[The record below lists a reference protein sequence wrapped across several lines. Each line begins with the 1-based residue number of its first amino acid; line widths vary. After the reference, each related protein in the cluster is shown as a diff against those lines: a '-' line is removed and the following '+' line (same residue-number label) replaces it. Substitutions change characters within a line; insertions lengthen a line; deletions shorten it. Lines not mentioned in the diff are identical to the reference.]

1 MLDQLR
7 DMGVAVH
14 PHLYDTDYDFSGGQP
29 FDTQRHT
36 VEHLTE
42 NPRAYVLNS
51 MGTGKTKAGL
61 WAYDFLRRVKA
72 VNRMLVVCPL
82 SGMQFTWG
90 REIFRTVPQY
100 KYNVLHGTRAKRF
113 EKLAE
118 ERDIYIVN
126 HDGLE
131 IIADEIVKRT
141 DIDLF
146 LIDELAVYR
155 NKTDRSETA
164 EHVARSKPIVWGFTG
179 APMPNSPT
187 DVWRQ
192 ARIITPH
199 TVPRFFGTFRDMTML
214 RLNQFKW
221 VPKQGAID
229 KALDA
234 MRPNVRFTLDDVV
247 ELPPFISRIEQ
258 VAMGKKQEAIYRAVR
273 KDCYAAVQAGTITAA
288 NAGAVMNKL
297 LQVSLGWVYLNDG
310 KTAQFDNDERNQALI
325 DILRAASNKVIVFVP
340 FTHALYGLRTLLDKA
355 GISAEVVNGETPSKQ
370 RDRIFNA
377 FQNFDEPAVLLAHPQ
392 CCAHSITLTR
402 ADTVVWYGPTTSA
415 EIYDQANAR
424 IRRVGQT
431 HKQLFLHL
439 CATPVERHVY
449 NLLEKKIAV
458 QDTLLKLIENETQ
471 IEFEGAL

>member
-1 MLDQLR
+1 
-7 DMGVAVH
+7 MGVAVH
-14 PHLYDTDYDFSGGQP
+14 PHLYDTDYDFSGGNP
-29 FDTQRHT
+29 FVTQRHT

-42 NPRAYVLNS
+42 NPRAYVLSS

-61 WAYDFLRRVKA
+61 WAFDFLRRVKA
-72 VNRMLVVCPL
+72 ANKMLVVAPL
-82 SGMQFTWG
+82 SGLQFTWG

-100 KYNVLHGTRAKRF
+100 KYTVLHGSRQKRF
-113 EKLAE
+113 DKLAE

-131 IIADEIVKRT
+131 IIADEVVKRT

-155 NKTDRSETA
+155 NKTDRSAVA
-164 EHVARSKPIVWGFTG
+164 EYVARSKPIVWGMTG

-199 TVPRFFGTFRDMTML
+199 TVPKFFGTFRDQTML
-214 RLNQFKW
+214 RINQFKW
-221 VPKQGAID
+221 VPKRDAVD

-234 MRPNVRFTLDDVV
+234 LRPNVRFSLDDVT
-247 ELPPFISRIEQ
+247 ELPPFISRIEP
-258 VAMGKKQEAIYRAVR
+258 VGMGTKQTAVYRAV
-273 KDCYAAVQAGTITAA
+273 KNDCYAAVQAGTITAA
-288 NAGAVMNKL
+288 NAGAVMSKL
-297 LQVSLGWVYLNDG
+297 LQVSLGWVYLSSG
-310 KTAQFDNDERNQALI
+310 KVAQLDNDQRNQALL
-325 DILRAASNKVIVFVP
+325 DTLRAASNKVIVFVP
-340 FTHALYGLRTLLDKA
+340 FTHALFGLRDLLDKN
-355 GISAEVVNGETPSKQ
+355 GISAEVVNGETPAKE

-377 FQNFDEPAVLLAHPQ
+377 FQNFPEPAVLLAHPQ

-424 IRRVGQT
+424 IRRVGQS

-439 CATPVERHVY
+439 CATPVEKHVY
-449 NLLEKKIAV
+449 DLLSKKIAV
-458 QDTLLKLIENETQ
+458 QDTLLKLIEDETQ
-471 IEFEGAL
+471 AEFEGAL